1 MFKFAGCV
9 LVILSSVMIF
19 STKVLESYFTYRF
32 LLKSENIAEKLL
44 CEKGTN
50 LSYEKLFAKIG
61 FDKKEYYL
69 AAGKNRYIKQKEYI
83 YVRDFWDNLGK
94 RDADSEYKY
103 IEINLKNIKRQKD
116 MYYKT
121 YCDDRKV
128 YTLSGAAIGVFISI
142 ILI

>member
-1 MFKFAGCV
+1 MFKFAGCM
-9 LVILSSVMIF
+9 LIILSSVMIF

-32 LLKSENIAEKLL
+32 LMKGESIAEKLM

-50 LSYEKLFAKIG
+50 LSYEKLFEKIG
-61 FDKKEYYL
+61 FEKNKYYL
-69 AAGKNRYIKQKEYI
+69 TAEENRYINRKEYLS
-83 YVRDFWDNLGK
+83 VRDFLDNLGK

-121 YCDDRKV
+121 YCEDRKI
-128 YTLSGAAIGVFISI
+128 YMLSGAATGVFISI